1 MSAKTAPAPKA
12 ENKTNTIA
20 IDGQTLASK
29 VADNVCQTA
38 IENGAST
45 AATISGPAGAGKSHL
60 TREIEKKM
68 KAAGWNVLTIADG
81 GQVQRADSVKSEALV
96 QALSDS
102 ANGVQTVVLGDEFH
116 NFPINPFNARTPME
130 RLFTSLIYGSGE
142 GWKRFAE
149 VEFMGK
155 GVSYNTANILLFGIT
170 NKPEKIGKGKNQDAI
185 DRRFTPIVL
194 KPYSVQDMRRLI
206 PIFFKEKGIKITADA
221 VKVMLN
227 LHRYTFE
234 AAGNVLDVCL
244 AANHGDRQV
253 EITKE
258 QIVSNLSAFRFT
270 LGGFTWDE
278 IACLQWLANTYG
290 STKRGTIEYMHPKV
304 AGDALGALMRHASNQ
319 YREDKKTGALMHVP
333 FMQVAA
339 NGSFYVTDIGKAWL
353 KANEDKLTRS
363 H

>member
-1 MSAKTAPAPKA
+1 MKTAIKPANSKPA
-12 ENKTNTIA
+12 NSIA

-29 VADNVCQTA
+29 VADDICQTA

-45 AATISGPAGAGKSHL
+45 AATISGPAGVGKSHL

-96 QALSDS
+96 QALEDS
-102 ANGVQTVVLGDEFH
+102 ANGGQTVILADEFH
-116 NFPINPFNARTPME
+116 NFPINPFNAKSPME
-130 RLFTSLIYGSGE
+130 RLCTSLIYGSGE

-149 VEFMGK
+149 VEFQGK
-155 GVSYNTANILLFGIT
+155 GVTYNTANILFFGIT

-194 KPYSVQDMRRLI
+194 KPYSVEDMRRLV
-206 PIFFKEKGIKITADA
+206 PVFFREKGVKITPEA
-221 VKVMLN
+221 VRLMLN

-244 AANHGDRQV
+244 AANHGDKTK
-253 EITKE
+253 EITRND
-258 QIVSNLSAFRFT
+258 IIGNLSAFRFT

-278 IACLQWLANTYG
+278 IACLQWLANTHG
-290 STKRGTIEYMHPKV
+290 STKRGTIEQMHPKV

-319 YREDKKTGALMHVP
+319 YREDKKNGELIHVP

-339 NGSFYVTDIGKAWL
+339 NGSYFVTDIGKAWL
-353 KANEDKLTRS
+353 ATNADKLTRKN
-363 H
+363 